1 MLSGPGSDA
10 VLGVFLLVISDLV
23 LALIP
28 AGVARGRGRPFGLWY
43 ALGVVVLPI
52 ALVASFLLAPTPE
65 AARERA
71 ALLAGRPAGE
81 EPQ

>member
-1 MLSGPGSDA
+1 MLG
-10 VLGVFLLVISDLV
+10 LFLLVVSDLV

-43 ALGVVVLPI
+43 ALGLVVLPL
-52 ALVASFLLAPTPE
+52 ALVVSFTLKPTPE

-71 ALLAGRPAGE
+71 AVLGRAR
-81 EPQ
+81 